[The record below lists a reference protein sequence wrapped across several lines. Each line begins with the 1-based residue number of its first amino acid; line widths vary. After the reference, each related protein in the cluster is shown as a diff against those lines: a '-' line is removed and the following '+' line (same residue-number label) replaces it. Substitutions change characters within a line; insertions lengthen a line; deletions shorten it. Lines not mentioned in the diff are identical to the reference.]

1 MYIEPH
7 RSMGSIATY
16 VFQFTNGTSYT
27 VEVRYSNMLER
38 QYLNTE
44 FGPTASFIE
53 KTEGLCGYMDDD
65 EINDFTG
72 PDGKVYTDTDE
83 FANACMDRKT
93 NLIYRIT
100 YMLL

>member
-16 VFQFTNGTSYT
+16 VFQFTNGASYT

-44 FGPTASFIE
+44 FGPMASFIE
-53 KTEGLCGYMDDD
+53 KTEGLCGYMDDN

-83 FANACMDRKT
+83 FANACMARER
-93 NLIYRIT
+93 N
-100 YMLL
+100 